1 MSTPREY
8 NNVRNLEIED
18 RGDQREYLEYLDEQ
32 LDERH
37 VERQEFISG
46 TQIQDG
52 AEAYPERGMVYE
64 LVDAMAIHDDAR
76 RAGQDEFA
84 DHLQEQV
91 DRFLWEVERDY
102 RRTFEQVS
110 LGPDT
115 AQDYIRDIVETNYA
129 ISDEAHDTAV
139 EKMEAERVDER
150 SIELAELDHQI
161 QQTEDPVELCERL
174 DEYAALYQ
182 DVIEDDEHRPR
193 SSYVPG
199 SGAKPHL
206 QHDLVDQ
213 TGGEL
218 GADQMEAGVY
228 AALQHRLFMRVAPL
242 GEDGT
247 YLSDG

>member
-1 MSTPREY
+1 MSTREY

-18 RGDQREYLEYLDEQ
+18 RDDQREYLEYLDEQ

-46 TQIQDG
+46 TRIQAG
-52 AEAYPERGMVYE
+52 AETYPERGMVYE

-76 RAGQDEFA
+76 AAGQDEFA

-102 RRTFEQVS
+102 RKTFEQVS
-110 LGPDT
+110 LGPET
-115 AQDYIRDIVETNYA
+115 AQDYIQDVVATNYA
-129 ISDEAHDTAV
+129 ISDDAHETAV
-139 EKMEAERVDER
+139 ERMEAERVDER

-161 QQTEDPVELCERL
+161 QQTEDPVELCETL
-174 DEYAALYQ
+174 DTYAALYQ
-182 DVIEDDEHRPR
+182 DTIEDSEHRPR
-193 SSYVPG
+193 SSYVPD

-206 QHDLVDQ
+206 QRDLLDDVDGQ
-213 TGGEL
+213 L
-218 GADQMEAGVY
+218 RADQMEAGVY

-247 YLSDG
+247 YLD